1 MKNILII
8 GGAQGIGMALAQQL
22 APSAE
27 NMFLTSRSYTKMQK
41 VSDGLFQLACDLTQ
55 SDSIDK
61 VFDFIEQQVNHLDLI
76 INCAGVLHNE
86 TYQPEKSLKQVESD
100 NLLHNYQVNAIGHLL
115 VLKQAESLLS
125 KANHALAVSISA
137 RIGSIEDNHLGG
149 WYAYRM
155 SKAAL
160 NMGIKTLSIE
170 WSRKHPHIKLLLL
183 HPGTTDTALS
193 VPFQKRLPEG
203 QLQTADETADMLIKQ
218 MEKHQQHLH
227 KEALFIDYNGET
239 IPW

>member
-8 GGAQGIGMALAQQL
+8 GGAKGIGQAMAQCYLNQGHQL
-22 APSAE
+22 IS
-27 NMFLTSRSYTKMQK
+27 TSRQYKH
-41 VSDGLFQLACDLTQ
+41 CDLKQ
-55 SDSIDK
+55 
-61 VFDFIEQQVNHLDLI
+61 NHLYCDLNQQESI
-76 INCAGVLHNE
+76 ATAFELIRAKFKHIDVLINCAAVLH
-86 TYQPEKSLKQVESD
+86 TDHYQPEKSLKRVKQD
-100 NLLHNYQVNAIGHLL
+100 HLIHNYQVNAIGHLL
-115 VLKQAESLLS
+115 VLNHAEKLLSRAKQAV
-125 KANHALAVSISA
+125 AVSISA

-170 WSRKHPHIKLLLL
+170 WHRKHPHIQFILL

-193 VPFQKRLPEG
+193 KPFQKRLPQG
-203 QLQTADETADMLIKQ
+203 QLQTADETAAMMIEQ
-218 MEKHQQHLH
+218 IEKNQQHSH
-227 KEALFIDYNGET
+227 KEALFLDYAGQT